1 MLSVWASLKFCRLV
15 KGLKATEIYI
25 RNLRQFLFVRVS
37 RKVCQE
43 ATMTVARLYTCIPV
57 HFYSSD

>member
-1 MLSVWASLKFCRLV
+1 MLSIWASLKFCRPV
-15 KGLKATEIYI
+15 KGLKALEIYI

-37 RKVCQE
+37 RRVCQK
-43 ATMTVARLYTCIPV
+43 ATMTVARLYISV